1 MKVIPWDN
9 FYYAFFS
16 IFASIFS
23 ILFARSF
30 LETKRYLHKI
40 DIILKVYLLLL
51 TLDLIPI
58 LFQNYSYIVDYDLFG
73 VCGLLYLF
81 MSFLR
86 ARQGFAPAWFFLI
99 GWSAFIGSLVY
110 VEILTYSPCL
120 KAGDSG
126 FKQY

>member
-1 MKVIPWDN
+1 
-9 FYYAFFS
+9 
-16 IFASIFS
+16 
-23 ILFARSF
+23 
-30 LETKRYLHKI
+30 
-40 DIILKVYLLLL
+40 
-51 TLDLIPI
+51 
-58 LFQNYSYIVDYDLFG
+58 
-73 VCGLLYLF
+73 